1 MKELRALLVLIFVG
15 CGSAASDGADG
26 VVRVDARDFAIRCEG
41 EGAPTVVID
50 AGLGEASS
58 EWAEIAVELSR
69 TVPICTFDRAGYGGS
84 DPGPMPRTPRANADD
99 LRALLAA
106 AGIRA
111 PFVLVGHSLGGL
123 NAQAYWRQYPEEVA
137 GLVLFDPPPRAWLE
151 RRRFPGLWN
160 MAVAAGEELSGGAE
174 AARNQGSPDAVRLT
188 AMASEH
194 NAMLRTGADAAAV
207 ESFDAL
213 PLLVVAAERPNPA
226 FGDSAAA
233 YQTFWIDENRRLANR
248 SSRGLLQVLD
258 SVGHSMNREAP
269 EAVVALI
276 LEFVVSL

>member
-1 MKELRALLVLIFVG
+1 MKGLRVLLVLIFVG
-15 CGSAASDGADG
+15 CGPAASDGADD
-26 VVRVDARDFAIRCEG
+26 VVRVDGRDLAVHCQ
-41 EGAPTVVID
+41 GAGSPTVVID
-50 AGLGEASS
+50 AGWGEASS

-69 TVPICTFDRAGYGGS
+69 TVLVCTFDRAGYGGS

-106 AGIRA
+106 AGVRA

-123 NAQAYWRQYPEEVA
+123 NAQAYWSQYPEEVA

-160 MAVAAGEELSGGAE
+160 MAVAVGEELSRGAE
-174 AARNQGSPDAVRLT
+174 AARDQGSPDAERLT

-194 NAMLRTGADAAAV
+194 NAMLRTGADAAAI
-207 ESFDAL
+207 ESFEAL
-213 PLLVVAAERPNPA
+213 PFLVVAAGRPNPA

-233 YQTFWIDENRRLANR
+233 YQTFWIDEDRRLANR

-258 SVGHSMNREAP
+258 TLGHSMNREAP
-269 EAVVALI
+269 DAVVALI
-276 LEFVVSL
+276 LDFVERL